1 MSARERLLLLSTG
14 ARPGLSQLEELG
26 RAARGRPI
34 RWLQYARDMQVEHT
48 WALVEDRLVSSADEV
63 GDPELSAT
71 LASESP
77 LDTAPPEPYNAQ
89 VAAAERAARRWEAI
103 RRPVRAVV
111 RASIKF
117 APEPVKRR
125 ARALPKGVQDRLARL
140 AARPTRGIS
149 PGSVLAASMI
159 SGALAGDM
167 PALVVAMDRA
177 AAVGAWYLVNA
188 RPEITAVN
196 GIDPAV
202 RFLDLIAEKGKPT
215 LQWAGVFGAGLEHD
229 VLAAL
234 PALGPQRP
242 RVVLVEVDPDDLGV
256 EVADELTDGRRDL
269 VVLRAQPPVQAH
281 GAETDS
287 GGREEPTE
295 GPSTPLLRFGRD
307 RLDVQVRG
315 NPFGVVLSDLGLD
328 EHEDDSDPYAA
339 VVAELHP
346 SLVVSARPSTAH
358 WGPAT
363 VVAPDDAA
371 AALAAVETAPPD
383 TNAQLLIAPAN
394 YAGQSAAWSRA
405 VEDHAPGVVA
415 RNLSVAHADA
425 PFTFPADFPVAI
437 SEWQRPRVRARLA
450 VEAVLP
456 STHVLVEAMRPI
468 VAAANSGPHPGAW
481 DFSLGRADVD
491 ELIASGRQV
500 ALLFHGSEVR
510 RPAPHAQ
517 LYDWSPFGDPKHAAT
532 TRRMAGITERV
543 HGLLHGFVGRVFVS
557 TPDLLDDLP
566 GATWLPVV
574 VGRDFFRPGP
584 PALTRSRPVVVHA
597 PSSPLLKGTAVV
609 DAVLESLDREG
620 LIEYRRLSAVPSA
633 FVGDFIREADVVADQ
648 IVLGNPGVLGAE
660 ALAAGRLVVAHVAEH
675 VRERMPLPLPV
686 VEATPP
692 TFESVMRAIC
702 ADHDTYAE
710 IALQGAAFAAQIHSG
725 PLAAEVLGEFLST

>member
-34 RWLQYARDMQVEHT
+34 RWLEYARDMQVEHT
-48 WALVEDRLVSSADEV
+48 WAVVEDRMVSSADEV
-63 GDPELSAT
+63 GDPELSAS
-71 LASESP
+71 LASEAP
-77 LDTAPPEPYNAQ
+77 VDTAPPEPYDPQ
-89 VAAAERAARRWEAI
+89 VAAAERAARRREAI

-111 RASIKF
+111 RRSIKLV
-117 APEPVKRR
+117 PKPVKRR
-125 ARALPKGVQDRLARL
+125 AKALPQGFQDRLAGL
-140 AARPTRGIS
+140 AARPARGIT
-149 PGSVLAASMI
+149 PGSLLAAAMI
-159 SGALAGDM
+159 SGPLADDK
-167 PALVVAMDRA
+167 PALVVVMDRA
-177 AAVGAWYLVNA
+177 AAAGAWYLVNA

-202 RFLDLIAEKGKPT
+202 RFLDLVAEKGKPT
-215 LQWAGVFGAGLEHD
+215 LQWTGLVGAGQEQD

-234 PALGPQRP
+234 PALGAQRP
-242 RVVLVEVDPDDLGV
+242 RVVLVELDPDDLGV
-256 EVADELTDGRRDL
+256 ELAGELADGGRDL
-269 VVLRAQPPVQAH
+269 VVLRARPPLDTP
-281 GAETDS
+281 GAQTESEDH
-287 GGREEPTE
+287 EEHTG
-295 GPSTPLLRFGRD
+295 GPSTPLLRLGRD
-307 RLDVQVRG
+307 RVDVEVRG
-315 NPFGVVLSDLGLD
+315 NPFGVALPDLGLD
-328 EHEDDSDPYAA
+328 EHEDDSDLYAA

-383 TNAQLLIAPAN
+383 GRQRLLIGPAN

-425 PFTFPADFPVAI
+425 PFTFSADFPVAVG
-437 SEWQRPRVRARLA
+437 EWQRPRVRARLA

-468 VAAANSGPHPGAW
+468 VAATRSDQHPGAW
-481 DFSLGRADVD
+481 DFRLGRADVD
-491 ELIASGRQV
+491 ELVASGRQV

-510 RPAPHAQ
+510 RPGPHAQ
-517 LYDWSPFGDPKHAAT
+517 MYDWSPFRDPEHAET
-532 TRRMAGITERV
+532 TERMVGITERV
-543 HGLLHGFVGRVFVS
+543 HGLLRGFDGPVFVS

-574 VGRDFFRPGP
+574 VGPDFFRPGP

-675 VRERMPLPLPV
+675 VREVMPLPLPV

-710 IALQGAAFAAQIHSG
+710 IALEGAAFAAQVHSG
-725 PLAAEVLGEFLST
+725 PLAAQVLGQFLST